1 MYICG
6 VDGGG
11 TKTKIVIADLNRKVI
26 DSIIVGPSSIDIVT
40 FEDSIKKISEGIKS
54 LMIKNNLPGKIKSIF
69 AGLGGISSEED
80 IHKVNSLLKNNE
92 FISED
97 AIINSANDVENAWYS
112 GCNGRASITLIVGTG
127 SVAYGIDEL
136 GNSWRSGGI
145 NFLEGDYGSS
155 YDLALRSLKYLAKS
169 FDHRIETS
177 MFMEHLKKEFKI
189 HSFKDLVSIFEE
201 YVPKRTELANYS
213 KLLTEWAIKGDII
226 ALKIVD
232 EGVTELVSMVKA
244 VDKTIN
250 LHNREISIIGS
261 LGNFD
266 SPYKTEL
273 YKKIKDYD
281 GKFIIHE
288 NDMDPAEGA
297 MKIALHR
304 LKIKNY

>member
-6 VDGGG
+6 IDGGG
-11 TKTKIVIADLNRKVI
+11 TKTKIVIADLNGKVI

-40 FEDSIKKISEGIKS
+40 FEDSVKKISDGIKS
-54 LMIKNNLPGKIKSIF
+54 LMVKNNLLGKIESIF

-80 IHKVNSLLKNNE
+80 INKINSLLKNNE
-92 FISED
+92 FMSKD

-127 SVAYGIDEL
+127 SVAYGVDEL
-136 GNSWRSGGI
+136 GNTWRSGGI

-155 YDLALRSLKYLAKS
+155 YDLAIRSLRYLAKS
-169 FDHRIETS
+169 FDNRIETS
-177 MFMEHLKKEFKI
+177 MFMEHLKKEFNI
-189 HSFKDLVSIFEE
+189 QSFKDLVSVFEE
-201 YVPKRTELANYS
+201 YVPKRTELASYS
-213 KLLTEWAIKGDII
+213 KLVTEWAIKGDRI

-232 EGVTELVSMVKA
+232 EGVVELVNMVKA

-250 LHNREISIIGS
+250 LRNKEISIIGS

-266 SPYKTEL
+266 SPYRTEL
-273 YKKIKDYD
+273 HKKIKDYNE
-281 GKFIIHE
+281 KFIIHE

-304 LKIKNY
+304 LKIRSY